1 MRLGGRETRRRKTC
15 GGRKSLAPVAMVA
28 VLAIGNPT
36 PTLAM
41 PAAAVESDRQ
51 ALVQG
56 LQAQYE
62 IALIRERKIADD
74 RETQLIATLET
85 RLKAARAQ
93 ADAAKG
99 DARAA
104 NAALVLARAD
114 YARLATRI
122 AQKDP
127 ATQSDV
133 AAYQAQAET
142 VAAQASPQKLAA
154 LQRFADG
161 DRLGAWPIIQSLTDA
176 AIKSAGPAQQARDLR
191 QLAELRAVMRA
202 HGEATTAEVL
212 DLYDRAAALDPS
224 HFKTQVE
231 RVRLARDSGD
241 LVRARAAAAQA
252 LNISTNDGER
262 AAAQR
267 MVGEIATDQHDYAA
281 AKPALEQALA
291 IFRRLAASDPTA
303 ANQGEVAWVLQ
314 DQGDLL
320 VLNSAYN
327 AARAALS
334 ESLAIRQRLATADPT
349 DASLQD
355 YIGSDYQRLGDL
367 DEKLGNLK
375 GARADFEAG
384 LAVRQKISA
393 ADPTNTD
400 LQYYASAFL
409 RRLGDLAEKQGD
421 LAGARKAYEDCLAI
435 RQRLSAT
442 DPSSA
447 QLQNAVALDLED
459 LAGVAFSQNDLTTA
473 RADYDAC
480 LAIRR
485 QLADADPTNAALQ
498 QLILRAMARSARV
511 AGSSVSWRDVAVQY
525 ERIDKAHQ
533 LTPGDE
539 KVQQALRF
547 HGFAVGS

>member
-1 MRLGGRETRRRKTC
+1 VTRAK
-15 GGRKSLAPVAMVA
+15 GLALLVSLT
-28 VLAIGNPT
+28 VLAAAVPT
-36 PTLAM
+36 PTLAVTV
-41 PAAAVESDRQ
+41 AAAEADRQ
-51 ALVQG
+51 ALAQG

-62 IALIRERKIADD
+62 VALIRERKIADD
-74 RETQLIATLET
+74 RETQLIATLEV

-99 DARAA
+99 DAHAA
-104 NAALVLARAD
+104 NAALALARAD
-114 YARLATRI
+114 YAKLAAQI

-127 ATQSDV
+127 ATQTDV
-133 AAYQAQAET
+133 AAFQAQAET

-161 DRLGAWPIIQSLTDA
+161 DRVGAWPIIKSLTDA
-176 AIKSAGPAQQARDLR
+176 ELASAGPAQQARDLR
-191 QLAELRAVMRA
+191 QLAELRDVMRA
-202 HGEATTAEVL
+202 HGEAATAEVL

-224 HFKTQVE
+224 HFRTQAE

-241 LVRARAAAAQA
+241 LIRARAAATQA
-252 LNISTNDGER
+252 LNVATSDGER

-267 MVGEIATDQHDYAA
+267 LVGEIASDQHDYAA

-291 IFRRLAASDPTA
+291 IFRRLAANDPTP
-303 ANQGEVAWVLQ
+303 ANQGEVAGVLQ
-314 DQGDLL
+314 DTGDLQA
-320 VLNSAYN
+320 LNSAYN
-327 AARAALS
+327 AARAAFS
-334 ESLAIRQRLATADPT
+334 ESLAIRQRLAAADPG
-349 DASLQD
+349 DAALQD

-367 DEKLGNLK
+367 DEKLGDLK
-375 GARADFEAG
+375 GARADFQAG

-393 ADPTNTD
+393 ADPSNTD
-400 LQYYASAFL
+400 LQYYVSAFL

-435 RQRLSAT
+435 RQRLSAAN
-442 DPSSA
+442 PSSA

-459 LAGVAFSQNDLTTA
+459 LAGVAFSQNDEATA

-485 QLADADPTNAALQ
+485 QLADADPTNAGLQ

-511 AGSSVSWRDVAVQY
+511 SGSSVSWRDVAVQY
-525 ERIDKAHQ
+525 QRIEKAHQ

-547 HGFAVGS
+547 HGYAVGS